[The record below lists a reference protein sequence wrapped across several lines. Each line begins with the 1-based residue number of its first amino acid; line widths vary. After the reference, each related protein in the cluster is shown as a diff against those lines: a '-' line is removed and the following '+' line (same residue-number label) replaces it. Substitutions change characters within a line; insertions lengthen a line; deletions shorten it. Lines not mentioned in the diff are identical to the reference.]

1 MIDKGIKD
9 LFGIQKICECECDES
24 CDVGEYLYYKHCK
37 CRKKLV
43 DKSVEECHKNIDE
56 KELHQNKMIYNSN
69 INDFK
74 KICNSCIVYIL
85 LVIFFIS
92 ISISIVFIYFHWY
105 LTRKYTE
112 TTICYMPL

>member
-112 TTICYMPL
+112 TTIYYMPL